1 MNSNDIQQFF
11 DAFEDFLRH
20 AEVELNHYEKWLE
33 AQEYSKKISYDE
45 IEYLANKYEVP
56 ADYIIEEF
64 MIWRKNQNLF
74 SPLKT

>member
-1 MNSNDIQQFF
+1 MNIQQFF

-20 AEVELNHYEKWLE
+20 AEVKLNHYEKWLE
-33 AQEYSKKISYDE
+33 MQEYSKKISDDE

-64 MIWRKNQNLF
+64 MI
-74 SPLKT
+74 